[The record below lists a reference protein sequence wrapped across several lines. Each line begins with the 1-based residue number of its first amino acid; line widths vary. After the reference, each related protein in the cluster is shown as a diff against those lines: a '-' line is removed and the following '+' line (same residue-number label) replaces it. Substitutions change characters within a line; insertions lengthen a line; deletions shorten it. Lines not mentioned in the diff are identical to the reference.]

1 MAKIAF
7 LGLGQMGTPM
17 ATRLLQAGHELTVWN
32 RTPDRAKPL
41 VSGGATVA
49 RSPAEAGAGAAFV
62 ITMLATPEALRD
74 VVLGAEHSLA
84 RALGP
89 GQMYID
95 MSTVGPHTVR
105 SIAARF
111 PQGVA
116 VVDAPVRG
124 SVSQAAEGRLEIFVG
139 ASDEDFERARP
150 ILASLGSVAH
160 VGGLGAGA
168 AMKLV
173 ANLALG
179 ASIAPVGE
187 GLALGEAL
195 GLAQAPLL
203 NMLEGSQLGPV
214 VRAKRANI
222 ESRHYPPN
230 FKLRHAAKDL
240 RLVIEAAAS
249 VDRDLKVSAAARG
262 WLDAAVERG
271 AADLDYSAV
280 VATIM
285 GEEPTA

>member
-7 LGLGQMGTPM
+7 LGLGQMGAPM

-41 VSGGATVA
+41 AARGATVA
-49 RSPAEAGAGAAFV
+49 GSPAEAGAGAAFA
-62 ITMLATPEALRD
+62 ITMLASPEALKD
-74 VVLGAEHSLA
+74 VVLGAEHGLV

-105 SIAARF
+105 SIAAQF

-150 ILASLGSVAH
+150 ILASLGSVGH
-160 VGGLGAGA
+160 VGGPGAGA

-179 ASIAPVGE
+179 ASIAAVGE
-187 GLALGEAL
+187 ALALGEAL
-195 GLAQAPLL
+195 GLGRAPLL
-203 NMLEGSQLGPV
+203 DMLEGSQLGPV
-214 VRAKRANI
+214 VRGKRANI
-222 ESRHYPPN
+222 ESGHYPPA
-230 FKLRHAAKDL
+230 FKLRHADKDL
-240 RLVIEAAAS
+240 RLVVEAAA
-249 VDRDLKVSAAARG
+249 VVGRDLRLSAAAKA
-262 WLDAAVERG
+262 WLDAAVEGG
-271 AADLDYSAV
+271 AGDLDYSAV
-280 VATIM
+280 VATIV
-285 GEEPTA
+285 GEEPKA

>member
-7 LGLGQMGTPM
+7 LGLGQIGTPM

-41 VSGGATVA
+41 AAIGATVA
-49 RSPAEAGAGAAFV
+49 RSPAEAGAGAAFA
-62 ITMLATPEALRD
+62 ITMLATPEALKE
-74 VVLGAEHSLA
+74 VVSGEHGLV

-89 GQMYID
+89 GQVYVD
-95 MSTVGPHTVR
+95 MSTVGPHVIR
-105 SIAARF
+105 SIAAQF
-111 PQGVA
+111 PNGVT

-124 SVSQAAEGRLEIFVG
+124 SVSQAAEGRLEIFAG
-139 ASDEDFERARP
+139 ASDEDFERVRP
-150 ILASLGSVAH
+150 FLESLGSVVH
-160 VGGLGAGA
+160 IGGPGAGA

-179 ASIAPVGE
+179 ASIAAVGE
-187 GLALGEAL
+187 ALALGEAL
-195 GLAQAPLL
+195 GLGRAPLL
-203 NMLEGSQLGPV
+203 NMLEGSQVGPA
-214 VRAKRANI
+214 VRVKRANI
-222 ESRHYPPN
+222 ESGHYPPN

-240 RLVIEAAAS
+240 RLVIEAAAA
-249 VDRDLKVSAAARG
+249 VDRDLKVSAAARA

-280 VATIM
+280 VATIV
-285 GEEPTA
+285 GEEPKP

>member
-7 LGLGQMGTPM
+7 LGLGQMGAPM
-17 ATRLLQAGHELTVWN
+17 ATRRLRAGHELTVWN

-41 VSGGATVA
+41 AAAGATVA
-49 RSPAEAGAGAAFV
+49 RSPAKAGAGAALA
-62 ITMLATPEALRD
+62 ITMLATPEALKD
-74 VVLGAEHSLA
+74 VVLGAEHGLV

-105 SIAARF
+105 SIAAQV

-139 ASDEDFERARP
+139 ASDEDFERVRP
-150 ILASLGSVAH
+150 ILEALGSVVH

-179 ASIAPVGE
+179 ASIAAAGE
-187 GLALGEAL
+187 ALALGEAL
-195 GLAQAPLL
+195 GLGRAPLL

-214 VRAKRANI
+214 VRAKRTNI
-222 ESRHYPPN
+222 ESGHYPPN

-240 RLVIEAAAS
+240 RLVIEAASA
-249 VDRDLKVSAAARG
+249 VDRELKVAAAARA

-280 VATIM
+280 VATIV
-285 GEEPTA
+285 GEEPKP

>member
-7 LGLGQMGTPM
+7 LGLGQMGAPM

-41 VSGGATVA
+41 AAAGAAVA
-49 RSPAEAGAGAAFV
+49 RSPAEAAAGAAFA
-62 ITMLATPEALRD
+62 ITMLATPDALKD
-74 VVLGAEHSLA
+74 VVLGGEHGLM

-95 MSTVGPHTVR
+95 MSTVGPDTIR
-105 SIAARF
+105 SIATQV
-111 PQGVA
+111 PHGVA
-116 VVDAPVRG
+116 IVDAPVRG
-124 SVSQAAEGRLEIFVG
+124 SVSQADEGRLEIFVG

-150 ILASLGSVAH
+150 ILESLGSVGH
-160 VGGLGAGA
+160 VGGFGAGA

-173 ANLALG
+173 ANLVLG
-179 ASIAPVGE
+179 ASIAAVGE
-187 GLALGEAL
+187 ALALGEEL
-195 GLAQAPLL
+195 GLGRTALL

-222 ESRHYPPN
+222 ESGHYPPN

-240 RLVIEAAAS
+240 RLVIEAASA
-249 VDRDLKVSAAARG
+249 DHRDLKVTNAARA
-262 WLDAAVERG
+262 WLDAGAERG
-271 AADLDYSAV
+271 AANLDYSAV
-280 VATIM
+280 VATIV
-285 GEEPTA
+285 GEEPKP

>member
-41 VSGGATVA
+41 AARGAKVA
-49 RSPAEAGAGAAFV
+49 RSPAEAGTGAAFA
-62 ITMLATPEALRD
+62 ITMLATPEALKE
-74 VVLGAEHSLA
+74 VVLGEHGLV

-89 GQMYID
+89 GQVYVD
-95 MSTVGPHTVR
+95 MSTVGPHVIR
-105 SIAARF
+105 SIAAQF
-111 PQGVA
+111 PNGVT

-124 SVSQAAEGRLEIFVG
+124 SVSQAAEGRLEIFAG
-139 ASDEDFERARP
+139 ASDEDFERVRP
-150 ILASLGSVAH
+150 ILESLGSVVH
-160 VGGLGAGA
+160 IGGPGAGA

-179 ASIAPVGE
+179 ASIAAVGE
-187 GLALGEAL
+187 ALALGEAL
-195 GLAQAPLL
+195 GLGRAPLL
-203 NMLEGSQLGPV
+203 NMLEGSQVGPA
-214 VRAKRANI
+214 VRVKRANI
-222 ESRHYPPN
+222 ESGHYPPN

-240 RLVIEAAAS
+240 RLVIEAAAA
-249 VDRDLKVSAAARG
+249 VDRDLKVSAAARA

-280 VATIM
+280 VATIV
-285 GEEPTA
+285 GEQPKP

>member
-7 LGLGQMGTPM
+7 LGLGQMGAPM
-17 ATRLLQAGHELTVWN
+17 ATRLLQAGHELVVWN

-41 VSGGATVA
+41 AAGGATMA
-49 RSPAEAGAGAAFV
+49 GSPAEAGAGAAFA
-62 ITMLATPEALRD
+62 ITMVATPEALKE
-74 VVLGAEHSLA
+74 VVLSEHGLV

-89 GQMYID
+89 GQVYID

-105 SIAARF
+105 SIAAHF
-111 PQGVA
+111 PEGVA

-139 ASDEDFERARP
+139 ACDEDFERVRP
-150 ILASLGSVAH
+150 ILESLGSVVH
-160 VGGLGAGA
+160 VGGLGTGA

-179 ASIAPVGE
+179 TSIAAVGE
-187 GLALGEAL
+187 ALALGEAL
-195 GLAQAPLL
+195 GLGRAPVL
-203 NMLEGSQLGPV
+203 NMLEGSQLSPS

-222 ESRHYPPN
+222 ESGHYPPN

-240 RLVIEAAAS
+240 RLVIEAAAA
-249 VDRDLKVSAAARG
+249 VDRNLKVSAAARA

-280 VATIM
+280 VATIV
-285 GEEPTA
+285 GEEPKS